1 MPSGHS
7 VLTHGVVPAVD
18 GEQAAAGD
26 GDGGGDGEVR
36 QRVGGHVRDGRVGGE
51 LEHHDDVLL
60 HLVLKHQRTLGKE
73 TLLSRTER
81 GGEEAEERR
90 RGDPRGERGEKE
102 KRKKKRDR
110 PRKIREGTGE
120 KKTGR
125 GGREKGGR
133 EKGGKKKRKKKKRRR
148 NWKKNKKRSRRPK
161 KKKKKKKKK
170 ARKER

>member
-1 MPSGHS
+1 MR
-7 VLTHGVVPAVD
+7 LTREAVPLVD
-18 GEQAAAGD
+18 GEEAVGSD
-26 GDGGGDGEVR
+26 GDDGGVGQAGLGVGRHMADG
-36 QRVGGHVRDGRVGGE
+36 GVGGE

-161 KKKKKKKKK
+161 KKKKKKKK
-170 ARKER
+170 AREER